1 MLYKDIHDV
10 NDGFSRYDRSMQR
23 IQYLVKIPLL
33 RSLCGSKDTPKLD
46 QFFRFKQ
53 DVVLM
58 SMESKFGFHPHWE
71 TVESPGW
78 LYPEAQSAADYS
90 PRKS

>member
-1 MLYKDIHDV
+1 MMVFKVRPQHAENTVPREDPT
-10 NDGFSRYDRSMQR
+10 S
-23 IQYLVKIPLL
+23 KI
-33 RSLCGSKDTPKLD
+33 TVLD
-46 QFFRFKQ
+46 QLFRFKQ

-78 LYPEAQSAADYS
+78 LYPEAQSAAWRSYMKVIQIALPGS
-90 PRKS
+90 LE